1 MPAFSLFP
9 PLFVIAVSSPDL
21 AEIMSGL
28 VKMIHHNIGVKSIER
43 NSLDGGFDLML
54 YYFTKFQRY
63 PRRK

>member
-28 VKMIHHNIGVKSIER
+28 VKMIHHNIGVESIER
-43 NSLDGGFDLML
+43 NSRGFDLML